1 MTVDPEANRKKEW
14 LQTLVNA
21 VSTTPVQAPVGIVT
35 SASGLTIEV
44 HFPGLR
50 RSDICSIEGTNPKR
64 NLLCEVVSVRG
75 KIAILSPFGDTT
87 GLSTGD
93 VVRRKKEGLST
104 TCGPRVLGA
113 ILNALGEV
121 VSETRILQTPNKTC
135 PIKGNPI
142 ADLERPLI
150 NEKIDTGL
158 RVIDGLLSVG
168 YGQRIGLFG
177 PAGTGKSTFIA
188 AMVNNSQ
195 FDVVVVGLIGERRRE
210 ISEFVERKISPRIR
224 AKTVVVAAP
233 SDRPPMERYMAA
245 HTAAAIAEDFAKDGK
260 KVLLVIDSLTRVA
273 RALRE
278 VGLAA
283 GEPPARRG
291 FPATVY
297 TLLPQIIERS
307 GTSTK
312 GSVTAIYAVL
322 VEGEM
327 ADDPIAEEVQSLTD
341 GHFILSRKLAVKNHF
356 PAIDV
361 LASLSRVMD
370 DLVTD
375 EHKASAGEARKLLA
389 KYESLELLLSLGEYA
404 PGASVENDRAVNLAP
419 SLEQDYLKQS
429 LSDRTEF
436 DLAVKRLGEHVY
448 G

>member
-1 MTVDPEANRKKEW
+1 
-14 LQTLVNA
+14 
-21 VSTTPVQAPVGIVT
+21 
-35 SASGLTIEV
+35 
-44 HFPGLR
+44 
-50 RSDICSIEGTNPKR
+50 
-64 NLLCEVVSVRG
+64 
-75 KIAILSPFGDTT
+75 
-87 GLSTGD
+87 
-93 VVRRKKEGLST
+93 
-104 TCGPRVLGA
+104 
-113 ILNALGEV
+113 
-121 VSETRILQTPNKTC
+121 
-135 PIKGNPI
+135 
-142 ADLERPLI
+142 
-150 NEKIDTGL
+150 
-158 RVIDGLLSVG
+158 
-168 YGQRIGLFG
+168 
-177 PAGTGKSTFIA
+177 
-188 AMVNNSQ
+188 
-195 FDVVVVGLIGERRRE
+195 
-210 ISEFVERKISPRIR
+210 
-224 AKTVVVAAP
+224 
-233 SDRPPMERYMAA
+233 
-245 HTAAAIAEDFAKDGK
+245 
-260 KVLLVIDSLTRVA
+260 LVIDSLTRVA

-375 EHKASAGEARKLLA
+375 DHKASAGEARKLLA